1 MNDVNVKE
9 NGSTNV
15 NGIRRKLFILNFS
28 LDTLPQI
35 IIIHLWHVPAGHI
48 DKDNEGECNEDVAG

>member
-1 MNDVNVKE
+1 MRLEE
-9 NGSTNV
+9 NYV
-15 NGIRRKLFILNFS
+15 FILNFS
-28 LDTLPQI
+28 VDTLPQI